1 VSTRRKETRAS
12 ETETTSAVVERLSW
26 QTAQRDDM
34 RVAKALHGEQEIDAM
49 HELSEA
55 GLLDEFFH
63 FMEQLGVMEVIG
75 KMDLAG
81 VQRVLIPVVQF
92 VLLYMLKVV

>member
-1 VSTRRKETRAS
+1 MSTRRKETRAS

-55 GLLDEFFH
+55 GLLDEFYSGSIKRDS
-63 FMEQLGVMEVIG
+63 ERGCCKIQ
-75 KMDLAG
+75 
-81 VQRVLIPVVQF
+81 
-92 VLLYMLKVV
+92 